1 MGSPLVI
8 VESPAKARTIARY
21 LGDDYQV
28 ESSIGHIRDLPR
40 NAADV
45 PKEYKGE
52 KWARLGVDTDNHF
65 KPLYIVSPDK
75 KDHVRHLKALLK
87 DADELYLATD
97 EDREGEAIAWHLLEV
112 LNPKVPVKRMVFH
125 EITRS
130 AIDEAVRNTRAIDQE
145 LVDAAEARRVLDRLF
160 GYTLSPVLWRKV
172 NRGLSA
178 GRVQSPAIR
187 LVVER
192 EQERMDYVVA
202 DYWDLAAVT
211 ATAPSFKAVLS
222 TLNGMRVASGR
233 DFDSKGVAKDGVSV
247 ITKDRADELTA
258 ALTGSDLNVRSID
271 EKPYRKSP
279 KAPFITSSLQQEA
292 GNKLRLSAGEVMRIA
307 QGLYESGFITYMRTD
322 NVGLSDEATAAIRAE
337 ITSTYGKQF
346 VPDEPRTYKSKVKNA
361 QEAHEAIRPTLP
373 LRSPETLRGELNA
386 TEMNVYRLIWQR
398 TLGSQMGDAQGTTLM
413 LRLSAHARTTEPA
426 DCEFSASGT
435 TITFAGYRAVY
446 EELDEDKSDDDAEA
460 ILPALKVGDKVSVAE
475 LTAVG
480 HSTTPPARYTEP
492 TLVKKLEE
500 LGIGRPST
508 YANILKVIVDRGYV
522 WKKGQALVP
531 SWTAFAV
538 VRLLTQHFASIVDDK
553 FTAIVEEEL
562 DEIARGER
570 DRGKWLREFYFGNG
584 KELPGIF
591 PVTEAAKDSIDARE
605 INGFIVGRHPDTGEM
620 IEVRPGK
627 YGPYVRSGERT
638 AGVPEDLTPED
649 LTVTK
654 AVELLNAPSNDEP
667 IGMLDNLPVY
677 VKSGRYGP
685 YIQLGDRSD
694 DKDAPLPKTASLFP
708 EMKPAEVTMEV
719 ATKLLSL
726 PRVIG
731 ADPSDGVEITA
742 QSGRYGPYITKAK
755 DSRTLASHDE
765 IFTITIEQALALLAE
780 PRKFGRRGPAKP
792 PLREFGNDPISAR
805 PVVAKDGKF
814 GTYITDGE
822 TNASLT
828 RGDRLEHMSPERAFE
843 LLAAR
848 RANPPQPK
856 TKAKPRA
863 KAKPA
868 APKDDDTTSDDVKG
882 TRKTTTSKKKPA
894 AKKPKKKE

>member
-1 MGSPLVI
+1 MSRPLVI
-8 VESPAKARTIARY
+8 VESPAKAKTIGKL
-21 LGDDYQV
+21 LGKDFDV
-28 ESSIGHIRDLPR
+28 HASVGHIADLPKSGLQV
-40 NAADV
+40 DV
-45 PKEYKGE
+45 ENDFRPNYEVTERGTKVIRE
-52 KWARLGVDTDNHF
+52 
-65 KPLYIVSPDK
+65 
-75 KDHVRHLKALLK
+75 LKAALK
-87 DADELYLATD
+87 NATELYLATD
-97 EDREGEAIAWHLLEV
+97 EDREGEAISHHLVEYLK
-112 LNPKVPVKRMVFH
+112 PKVPVKRMVFH

-160 GYTLSPVLWRKV
+160 GYTLSPILWRKV

-211 ATAPSFKAVLS
+211 ATAPSFKAILS

-322 NVGLSDEATAAIRAE
+322 NVGLSDEAMAAIRAE

-413 LRLSAHARTTEPA
+413 LRLSAQAPTTEPA

-570 DRGKWLREFYFGNG
+570 DRGTWLREFYFGNG

-667 IGMLDNLPVY
+667 IGMLNDLPVY

-742 QSGRYGPYITKAK
+742 QSGRYGPYITKVK
-755 DSRTLASHDE
+755 DSRTLASHEE
-765 IFTITIEQALALLAE
+765 IFTITIDQALALLAE

-856 TKAKPRA
+856 TRAKAKPRA
-863 KAKPA
+863 KAKTA
-868 APKDDDTTSDDVKG
+868 ATNDADTASDDAKE
-882 TRKTTTSKKKPA
+882 TPKTTTPKKKPA
-894 AKKPKKKE
+894 VKKPKKKD

>member
-1 MGSPLVI
+1 MSRPLVI
-8 VESPAKARTIARY
+8 VESPAKAKTIAKL
-21 LGDDYQV
+21 LGDEYV
-28 ESSIGHIRDLPR
+28 VLASVGHIADLPKSGLQV
-40 NAADV
+40 DV
-45 PKEYKGE
+45 E
-52 KWARLGVDTDNHF
+52 KDFAPNYELTERGTKVL
-65 KPLYIVSPDK
+65 
-75 KDHVRHLKALLK
+75 RELKAALK
-87 DADELYLATD
+87 GATELYLATD
-97 EDREGEAIAWHLLEV
+97 EDREGEAISYHLVQYLK
-112 LNPKVPVKRMVFH
+112 PKVPVKRMVFH

-130 AIDEAVRNTRAIDQE
+130 AIDEAVRNTRDIDQQ

-160 GYTLSPVLWRKV
+160 GYTLSPILWRKV

-192 EQERMDYVVA
+192 EQERMDFVIA

-211 ATAPSFKAVLS
+211 ATSPSFKAVLS
-222 TLNGMRVASGR
+222 ALNGMRVASGR

-247 ITKDRADELTA
+247 ISKDRADELTT
-258 ALTGSDLNVRSID
+258 ALRGSDLDVRSID

-322 NVGLSDEATAAIRAE
+322 NVGLSDDAIAAVRSE
-337 ITSTYGKQF
+337 ITTIYGAAF
-346 VPDEPRTYKSKVKNA
+346 VPAEPRTYKSKVKNA

-373 LRSPETLRGELNA
+373 LRAPDSLRSELNS
-386 TEMNVYRLIWQR
+386 TELNVYRLIWQR
-398 TLGSQMGDAQGTTLM
+398 TLGSQMGDANGTTLT
-413 LRLSAHARTTEPA
+413 LRLAAQADTTEIA

-435 TITFAGYRAVY
+435 TITFPGYRAVY

-460 ILPALKVGDKVSVAE
+460 ILPVLKVGDKVSVAE

-480 HSTTPPARYTEP
+480 HTTSPPARFTEP

-508 YANILKVIVDRGYV
+508 YASILKVIVDRGYV

-538 VRLLTQHFASIVDDK
+538 VRLLTQHFSSIIDDK
-553 FTAIVEEEL
+553 FTAVVEEKL

-570 DRGKWLREFYFGNG
+570 DRSIWLREFYFGNG
-584 KELPGIF
+584 KDLPGIF

-605 INGFIVGRHPDTGEM
+605 INAFIVGRHPVSGDM
-620 IEVRPGK
+620 IEARPGK

-638 AGVPEDLTPED
+638 ASVPEDLTPED
-649 LTVTK
+649 LTVSK
-654 AVELLNAPSNDEP
+654 AVELLDAPSNDEP
-667 IGMLDNLPVY
+667 IGQLNDVPVY

-694 DKDAPLPKTASLFP
+694 DKEAPLPKTASLFP
-708 EMKPAEVTMEV
+708 EMKPTEVTMEV

-731 ADPSDGVEITA
+731 ADPSDGIEITA
-742 QSGRYGPYITKAK
+742 QSGRYGPYITKIK

-765 IFTITIEQALALLAE
+765 IFTITVDKALVLLAE

-792 PLREFGNDPISAR
+792 PLREFGNDPNSAR

-856 TKAKPRA
+856 TRRVAKP
-863 KAKPA
+863 KVAKPKVA
-868 APKDDDTTSDDVKG
+868 
-882 TRKTTTSKKKPA
+882 KKPSA
-894 AKKPKKKE
+894 KKKPKKTD

>member
-1 MGSPLVI
+1 MSRPLVI
-8 VESPAKARTIARY
+8 VESPAKAKTIGKL
-21 LGDDYQV
+21 LGKDFDV
-28 ESSIGHIRDLPR
+28 HASVGHIADLPKSGLQV
-40 NAADV
+40 DV
-45 PKEYKGE
+45 ENDFRPNYEVTERGSKVIRE
-52 KWARLGVDTDNHF
+52 
-65 KPLYIVSPDK
+65 
-75 KDHVRHLKALLK
+75 LKAALK
-87 DADELYLATD
+87 NATELYLATD
-97 EDREGEAIAWHLLEV
+97 EDREGEAISYHLVEYLK
-112 LNPKVPVKRMVFH
+112 PKVPVKRMVFH

-247 ITKDRADELTA
+247 ITKERADELTA

-337 ITSTYGKQF
+337 ISSTYGQQF
-346 VPDEPRTYKSKVKNA
+346 VPEEPRTYKSKVKNA

-373 LRSPETLRGELNA
+373 LRSPETLRSELNA

-413 LRLSAHARTTEPA
+413 LRLSAQARTTETA

-435 TITFAGYRAVY
+435 TITFSGYRAVY

-605 INGFIVGRHPDTGEM
+605 INGFIVGRHPETGEM
-620 IEVRPGK
+620 IEARPGK
-627 YGPYVRSGERT
+627 YGPYVRCGERT

-649 LTVTK
+649 LTITK

-667 IGMLDNLPVY
+667 IGTLNDLPVY

-685 YIQLGDRSD
+685 YIQMGDRSD

-726 PRVIG
+726 PRVVG
-731 ADPSDGVEITA
+731 VDPIDGIEITA

-755 DSRTLASHDE
+755 DSRTLASHEE
-765 IFTITIEQALALLAE
+765 IFTITLEQALALLAE

-856 TKAKPRA
+856 TRTRVKSGGKS
-863 KAKPA
+863 KPA
-868 APKDDDTTSDDVKG
+868 ADISETVATDDK
-882 TRKTTTSKKKPA
+882 KKTSKATTPKKKST
-894 AKKPKKKE
+894 AKKPKKKD

>member
-1 MGSPLVI
+1 MSRPLVI
-8 VESPAKARTIARY
+8 VESPAKAKTIGKL
-21 LGDDYQV
+21 LGKDFDV
-28 ESSIGHIRDLPR
+28 HASVGHIADLPKSGLQV
-40 NAADV
+40 DV
-45 PKEYKGE
+45 ENDFRPNYEVTERGSKVIRE
-52 KWARLGVDTDNHF
+52 
-65 KPLYIVSPDK
+65 
-75 KDHVRHLKALLK
+75 LKAALK
-87 DADELYLATD
+87 NATELYLATD
-97 EDREGEAIAWHLLEV
+97 EDREGEAISYHLVEYLK
-112 LNPKVPVKRMVFH
+112 PKVPVKRMVFH

-247 ITKDRADELTA
+247 ITKERADELTA

-337 ITSTYGKQF
+337 ISSTYGQQF
-346 VPDEPRTYKSKVKNA
+346 VPEEPRTYKSKVKNA

-373 LRSPETLRGELNA
+373 LRSPETLRSELNA

-413 LRLSAHARTTEPA
+413 LRLSAQARTTETA

-435 TITFAGYRAVY
+435 TITFSGYRAVY

-605 INGFIVGRHPDTGEM
+605 INGFIVGRHPETGEM
-620 IEVRPGK
+620 IEARPGK
-627 YGPYVRSGERT
+627 YGPYVRCGERT

-649 LTVTK
+649 LTITK

-667 IGMLDNLPVY
+667 IGTLNDLPVY

-685 YIQLGDRSD
+685 YIQMGDRSD
-694 DKDAPLPKTASLFP
+694 DKAAPLPKTASLFP

-726 PRVIG
+726 PRVVG
-731 ADPSDGVEITA
+731 VDPIDGIEITA

-755 DSRTLASHDE
+755 DSRTLASHEE
-765 IFTITIEQALALLAE
+765 IFTITLEQALALLAE

-856 TKAKPRA
+856 TRTRA
-863 KAKPA
+863 KSGAKSKPA
-868 APKDDDTTSDDVKG
+868 ADISETVATDDK
-882 TRKTTTSKKKPA
+882 KKTSKATTPKKKST
-894 AKKPKKKE
+894 AKKPKKKD

>member
-1 MGSPLVI
+1 MSRPLVI
-8 VESPAKARTIARY
+8 VESPAKAKTIGKL
-21 LGDDYQV
+21 LGKDFDV
-28 ESSIGHIRDLPR
+28 HASVGHIADLPKSGLQV
-40 NAADV
+40 DV
-45 PKEYKGE
+45 ENDFRPNYEVTERGSKVIRE
-52 KWARLGVDTDNHF
+52 
-65 KPLYIVSPDK
+65 
-75 KDHVRHLKALLK
+75 LKAALK
-87 DADELYLATD
+87 NATELYLATD
-97 EDREGEAIAWHLLEV
+97 EDREGEAISYHLVEYLK
-112 LNPKVPVKRMVFH
+112 PKVPVKRMVFH

-247 ITKDRADELTA
+247 ITKERADELTA

-337 ITSTYGKQF
+337 ISSTYGQQF
-346 VPDEPRTYKSKVKNA
+346 VPEEPRTYKSKVKNA

-373 LRSPETLRGELNA
+373 LRSPETLRSELNA

-413 LRLSAHARTTEPA
+413 LRLSAQARTTETA

-435 TITFAGYRAVY
+435 TITFSGYRAVY

-605 INGFIVGRHPDTGEM
+605 INGFIVGRHPETGEM
-620 IEVRPGK
+620 IEARPGK
-627 YGPYVRSGERT
+627 YGPYVRCGERT

-649 LTVTK
+649 LTITK

-667 IGMLDNLPVY
+667 IGTLNDLPVY

-685 YIQLGDRSD
+685 YIQMGDRSD

-726 PRVIG
+726 PRVVG
-731 ADPSDGVEITA
+731 VDPIDGIEITA

-755 DSRTLASHDE
+755 DSRTLASHEE
-765 IFTITIEQALALLAE
+765 IFTITLEQALALLAE

-856 TKAKPRA
+856 TRTRA
-863 KAKPA
+863 KSGSKSKPA
-868 APKDDDTTSDDVKG
+868 ADISETVAPDDK
-882 TRKTTTSKKKPA
+882 KKTSKATTPKKKST
-894 AKKPKKKE
+894 AKKPKKKD

>member
-1 MGSPLVI
+1 MSRPLVI
-8 VESPAKARTIARY
+8 VESPAKAKTIGKL
-21 LGDDYQV
+21 LGKDFDV
-28 ESSIGHIRDLPR
+28 HASVGHIADLPKSGLQV
-40 NAADV
+40 DV
-45 PKEYKGE
+45 ENDFRPNYEVTERGSKVIRE
-52 KWARLGVDTDNHF
+52 
-65 KPLYIVSPDK
+65 
-75 KDHVRHLKALLK
+75 LKAALK
-87 DADELYLATD
+87 NATELYLATD
-97 EDREGEAIAWHLLEV
+97 EDREGEAISYHLVEYLK
-112 LNPKVPVKRMVFH
+112 PKVPVKRMVFH

-247 ITKDRADELTA
+247 ITKERADELTA

-337 ITSTYGKQF
+337 ISSTYGQQF
-346 VPDEPRTYKSKVKNA
+346 VPEEPRTYKSKVKNA

-373 LRSPETLRGELNA
+373 LRSPEALRSELNA

-413 LRLSAHARTTEPA
+413 LRLSAQARTTETA

-435 TITFAGYRAVY
+435 TITFSGYRAVY

-605 INGFIVGRHPDTGEM
+605 INGFIVGRHPETGEM
-620 IEVRPGK
+620 IEARPGK
-627 YGPYVRSGERT
+627 YGPYVRCGERT

-649 LTVTK
+649 LTITK

-667 IGMLDNLPVY
+667 IGTLNDLPVY

-685 YIQLGDRSD
+685 YIQMGDRSD

-726 PRVIG
+726 PRVVG
-731 ADPSDGVEITA
+731 VDPIDGIEITA

-755 DSRTLASHDE
+755 DSRTLASHEE
-765 IFTITIEQALALLAE
+765 IFTITLEQALALLAE

-856 TKAKPRA
+856 TRTRA
-863 KAKPA
+863 KSGAKSKPA
-868 APKDDDTTSDDVKG
+868 ADISETVATDDK
-882 TRKTTTSKKKPA
+882 KKTSKATTPKKKST
-894 AKKPKKKE
+894 AKKPKKKD

>member
-1 MGSPLVI
+1 MSRPLVI
-8 VESPAKARTIARY
+8 VESPAKAKTIAKL
-21 LGDDYQV
+21 LGKDYVV
-28 ESSIGHIRDLPR
+28 EASVGHVADLPKSGLQV
-40 NAADV
+40 DV
-45 PKEYKGE
+45 TK
-52 KWARLGVDTDNHF
+52 DF
-65 KPLYIVSPDK
+65 KPNYEVTERGSKVI
-75 KDHVRHLKALLK
+75 RELKAKMK
-87 DADELYLATD
+87 DASELYLATD
-97 EDREGEAIAWHLLEV
+97 EDREGEAISYHLVEYLK
-112 LNPKVPVKRMVFH
+112 PKIPVKRMVFH
-125 EITRS
+125 EITRK
-130 AIDEAVRNTRAIDQE
+130 AIDEAVRNTRDIDQE

-160 GYTLSPVLWRKV
+160 GYTLSPVLWRKI

-192 EQERMDYVVA
+192 EQERMNFVVA

-211 ATAPSFKAVLS
+211 ATNPSFKAVLS
-222 TLNGMRVASGR
+222 TLNGMRVATGR
-233 DFDSKGVAKDGVSV
+233 DFDNKGIAKDGVAV
-247 ITKDRADELTA
+247 VTKERAEELTA
-258 ALTGSDLNVRSID
+258 ALTGDDLEVRSID

-307 QGLYESGFITYMRTD
+307 QGLYESGYISYMRTD
-322 NVGLSDEATAAIRAE
+322 NVGLSDEAVAAVRAE
-337 ITSTYGKQF
+337 ITGTYGEKF
-346 VPDEPRTYKSKVKNA
+346 VPSEARTYKSKVKNA

-373 LRSPETLRGELNA
+373 LRSPDSLRSELNP
-386 TEMNVYRLIWQR
+386 TELNVYRLIWQR
-398 TLGSQMGDAQGTTLM
+398 TLASQMGDAVGTTLIV
-413 LRLSAHARTTEPA
+413 RLGARANTSEGA

-435 TITFAGYRAVY
+435 TITFPGYRAAY
-446 EELDEDKSDDDAEA
+446 EELDEDRGDDDTEA
-460 ILPALKVGDKVSVAE
+460 ILPALAVGNKVSVAE

-480 HSTTPPARYTEP
+480 HATTPPARYTEP

-508 YANILKVIVDRGYV
+508 YASILKVIVDRGYV

-538 VRLLTQHFASIVDDK
+538 VRLLTQHFSSIIDDK
-553 FTAIVEEEL
+553 FTALVEEDL

-570 DRGKWLREFYFGNG
+570 DRATWLRDFYFGNG

-605 INGFIVGRHPDTGEM
+605 INGFIVGRHPETGEM

-627 YGPYVRSGERT
+627 FGPYVRCGERT

-649 LTVTK
+649 LTMPK
-654 AVELLNAPSNDEP
+654 ALELLDAPSNDEP
-667 IGMLDNLPVY
+667 IGTFNDLPVY

-685 YIQLGDRSD
+685 YLQLGDRSD
-694 DKDAPLPKTASLFP
+694 DESAPAPKTASLFP
-708 EMKPAEVTMEV
+708 DMKPADVTLEV
-719 ATKLLSL
+719 AERLLSL

-742 QSGRYGPYITKAK
+742 QSGRYGPYITKGK
-755 DSRTLASHDE
+755 DSRSLATHDE
-765 IFTITIEQALALLAE
+765 IFTISLDQALALLAE
-780 PRKFGRRGPAKP
+780 PRKFGRRGAPKP
-792 PLREFGNDPISAR
+792 PLREFGSDPISGR

-814 GTYITDGE
+814 GTYVTDGE

-856 TKAKPRA
+856 TKTKT
-863 KAKPA
+863 KAKKP
-868 APKDDDTTSDDVKG
+868 S
-882 TRKTTTSKKKPA
+882 TSKKKPE
-894 AKKPKKKE
+894 KTD

>member
-1 MGSPLVI
+1 MSRPLVI
-8 VESPAKARTIARY
+8 VESPAKAKTIGKL
-21 LGDDYQV
+21 LGKDFDV
-28 ESSIGHIRDLPR
+28 HASVGHIADLPKSGLQV
-40 NAADV
+40 DV
-45 PKEYKGE
+45 ENDFRPNYEVTERGSKVIRE
-52 KWARLGVDTDNHF
+52 
-65 KPLYIVSPDK
+65 
-75 KDHVRHLKALLK
+75 LKAALK
-87 DADELYLATD
+87 NATELYLATD
-97 EDREGEAIAWHLLEV
+97 EDREGEAISYHLVEYLK
-112 LNPKVPVKRMVFH
+112 PKVPVKRMVFH

-247 ITKDRADELTA
+247 ITKERADELTA

-337 ITSTYGKQF
+337 ISSTYGQQF
-346 VPDEPRTYKSKVKNA
+346 VPEEPRTYKSKVKNA

-373 LRSPETLRGELNA
+373 LRSPETLRSELNA

-413 LRLSAHARTTEPA
+413 LRLSAQARTTETA

-435 TITFAGYRAVY
+435 TITFSGYRAVY

-605 INGFIVGRHPDTGEM
+605 INGFIVGRHPETGEM
-620 IEVRPGK
+620 IEARPGK
-627 YGPYVRSGERT
+627 YGPYVRCGERT

-649 LTVTK
+649 LTITK

-667 IGMLDNLPVY
+667 IGTLNDLPVY

-685 YIQLGDRSD
+685 YIQMGDRSD

-726 PRVIG
+726 PRVVG
-731 ADPSDGVEITA
+731 VDPIDGIEITA

-755 DSRTLASHDE
+755 DSRTLASHEE
-765 IFTITIEQALALLAE
+765 IFTITLEQALALLAE

-856 TKAKPRA
+856 TRTRA
-863 KAKPA
+863 KSGAKSKPA
-868 APKDDDTTSDDVKG
+868 ADISETAATDDK
-882 TRKTTTSKKKPA
+882 KKTSKATTPKKKST
-894 AKKPKKKE
+894 AKKPKKKD

>member
-1 MGSPLVI
+1 MSRPLVI
-8 VESPAKARTIARY
+8 VESPAKAKTIGKL
-21 LGDDYQV
+21 LGKDFDV
-28 ESSIGHIRDLPR
+28 HASVGHIADLPKSGLQV
-40 NAADV
+40 DV
-45 PKEYKGE
+45 ENDFRPNYEVTERGAKVIRE
-52 KWARLGVDTDNHF
+52 
-65 KPLYIVSPDK
+65 
-75 KDHVRHLKALLK
+75 LKAALK
-87 DADELYLATD
+87 NATELYLATD
-97 EDREGEAIAWHLLEV
+97 EDREGEAISHHLVEYLK
-112 LNPKVPVKRMVFH
+112 PKVPVKRMVFH

-160 GYTLSPVLWRKV
+160 GYTLSPILWRKV

-211 ATAPSFKAVLS
+211 ATAPSFKAILS

-413 LRLSAHARTTEPA
+413 LRLSAQAPTTEPA

-570 DRGKWLREFYFGNG
+570 DRGTWLREFYFGNG

-649 LTVTK
+649 FTVTK

-667 IGMLDNLPVY
+667 IGMLNDLPVY

-742 QSGRYGPYITKAK
+742 QSGRYGPYITKVK
-755 DSRTLASHDE
+755 DSRTLASHEE
-765 IFTITIEQALALLAE
+765 IFTITIDQALALLAE

-856 TKAKPRA
+856 TRAKAKPRA
-863 KAKPA
+863 KAKTA
-868 APKDDDTTSDDVKG
+868 ATNDADTASDDAKE
-882 TRKTTTSKKKPA
+882 TPKTTTPKKKPA
-894 AKKPKKKE
+894 VKKPKKKD

>member
-1 MGSPLVI
+1 MSRPLVI
-8 VESPAKARTIARY
+8 VESPAKAKTIGKL
-21 LGDDYQV
+21 LGKDFDV
-28 ESSIGHIRDLPR
+28 HASVGHIADLPKSGLQV
-40 NAADV
+40 DV
-45 PKEYKGE
+45 ENDFRPNYEVTERGSKVIRE
-52 KWARLGVDTDNHF
+52 
-65 KPLYIVSPDK
+65 
-75 KDHVRHLKALLK
+75 LKAALK
-87 DADELYLATD
+87 NATELYLATD
-97 EDREGEAIAWHLLEV
+97 EDREGEAISYHLVEYLK
-112 LNPKVPVKRMVFH
+112 PKVPVKRMVFH

-247 ITKDRADELTA
+247 ITKERADELTA

-337 ITSTYGKQF
+337 ISSTYGQQF
-346 VPDEPRTYKSKVKNA
+346 VPEEPRTYKSKVKNA

-373 LRSPETLRGELNA
+373 LRSPETLRSELNA

-413 LRLSAHARTTEPA
+413 LRLSAQARTTETA

-435 TITFAGYRAVY
+435 TITFSGYRAVY

-605 INGFIVGRHPDTGEM
+605 INGFIVGRHPETGEM
-620 IEVRPGK
+620 IEARPGK
-627 YGPYVRSGERT
+627 YGPYVRCGERT

-649 LTVTK
+649 LTITK

-667 IGMLDNLPVY
+667 IGTLNDLPVY

-685 YIQLGDRSD
+685 YIQMGDRND

-726 PRVIG
+726 PRVVG
-731 ADPSDGVEITA
+731 VDPIDGIEITA

-755 DSRTLASHDE
+755 DSRTLASHEE
-765 IFTITIEQALALLAE
+765 IFTITLEQALALLAE

-856 TKAKPRA
+856 TRTRA
-863 KAKPA
+863 KSGSKSKPA
-868 APKDDDTTSDDVKG
+868 ADISETVAPDDK
-882 TRKTTTSKKKPA
+882 KKTSKATTPKKKST
-894 AKKPKKKE
+894 AKKPKKKD

>member
-1 MGSPLVI
+1 MSRPLVI
-8 VESPAKARTIARY
+8 VESPAKAKTIAKL
-21 LGDDYQV
+21 LGKDYVV
-28 ESSIGHIRDLPR
+28 EASVGHVADLPKSGLQV
-40 NAADV
+40 DV
-45 PKEYKGE
+45 TK
-52 KWARLGVDTDNHF
+52 DF
-65 KPLYIVSPDK
+65 KPNYEVTERGSKVI
-75 KDHVRHLKALLK
+75 RELKAKMK
-87 DADELYLATD
+87 DASELYLATD
-97 EDREGEAIAWHLLEV
+97 EDREGEAISYHLVEYLK
-112 LNPKVPVKRMVFH
+112 PKIPVKRMVFH
-125 EITRS
+125 EITRK
-130 AIDEAVRNTRAIDQE
+130 AIDEAVRNTRDIDQE

-160 GYTLSPVLWRKV
+160 GYTLSPVLWRKI

-192 EQERMDYVVA
+192 EQERMNFVVA

-211 ATAPSFKAVLS
+211 ATNPSFKAVLS
-222 TLNGMRVASGR
+222 TLNGMRVATGR
-233 DFDSKGVAKDGVSV
+233 DFDNKGIAKDGVAV
-247 ITKDRADELTA
+247 VTKERAEELTA
-258 ALTGSDLNVRSID
+258 ALTGDDLEVRSID

-307 QGLYESGFITYMRTD
+307 QGLYESGYISYMRTD
-322 NVGLSDEATAAIRAE
+322 NVGLSDEAVAAVRAE
-337 ITSTYGKQF
+337 ITGTYGEKF
-346 VPDEPRTYKSKVKNA
+346 VPSEARTYKSKVKNA

-373 LRSPETLRGELNA
+373 LRSPDSLRSELNP
-386 TEMNVYRLIWQR
+386 TELNVYRLIWQR
-398 TLGSQMGDAQGTTLM
+398 TLASQMGDAVGTTLIV
-413 LRLSAHARTTEPA
+413 RLGARANTSEGA

-435 TITFAGYRAVY
+435 TITFPGYRAAY
-446 EELDEDKSDDDAEA
+446 EELDEDRGDDDTEA
-460 ILPALKVGDKVSVAE
+460 ILPALAVGNKVSVAE

-480 HSTTPPARYTEP
+480 HATTPPARYTEP

-508 YANILKVIVDRGYV
+508 YASILKVIVDRGYV

-538 VRLLTQHFASIVDDK
+538 VRLLTQHFSSIIDDK
-553 FTAIVEEEL
+553 FTALVEEDL

-570 DRGKWLREFYFGNG
+570 DRATWLRDFYFGNG

-605 INGFIVGRHPDTGEM
+605 INGFIVGRHPETGEM

-627 YGPYVRSGERT
+627 FGPYVRCGERT

-649 LTVTK
+649 LTMPK
-654 AVELLNAPSNDEP
+654 ALELLDAPSNDEP
-667 IGMLDNLPVY
+667 IGTFNDLPVY

-685 YIQLGDRSD
+685 YLQLGDRSD
-694 DKDAPLPKTASLFP
+694 DESAPAPKTASLFP
-708 EMKPAEVTMEV
+708 DMKPADVTLEV
-719 ATKLLSL
+719 AERLLSL

-742 QSGRYGPYITKAK
+742 QSGRYGPYITKGK
-755 DSRTLASHDE
+755 DSRSLATHDE
-765 IFTITIEQALALLAE
+765 IFTISLDQALALLAE
-780 PRKFGRRGPAKP
+780 PRKFGRRGAPKP
-792 PLREFGNDPISAR
+792 PLREFGSDPISGR

-814 GTYITDGE
+814 GTYVTDGE

-856 TKAKPRA
+856 TKT
-863 KAKPA
+863 KAKKP
-868 APKDDDTTSDDVKG
+868 S
-882 TRKTTTSKKKPA
+882 TSKKKP
-894 AKKPKKKE
+894 KKTD

>member
-1 MGSPLVI
+1 MSRPLVI
-8 VESPAKARTIARY
+8 VESPAKAKTIGKL
-21 LGDDYQV
+21 LGKDFDV
-28 ESSIGHIRDLPR
+28 HASVGHIADLPKSGLQV
-40 NAADV
+40 DV
-45 PKEYKGE
+45 ENDFRPNYEVTERGSKVIRE
-52 KWARLGVDTDNHF
+52 
-65 KPLYIVSPDK
+65 
-75 KDHVRHLKALLK
+75 LKAALK
-87 DADELYLATD
+87 NATELYLATD
-97 EDREGEAIAWHLLEV
+97 EDREGEAISYHLVEYLK
-112 LNPKVPVKRMVFH
+112 PKVPVKRMVFH

-247 ITKDRADELTA
+247 ITKERADELTA

-337 ITSTYGKQF
+337 ISSTYGQQF
-346 VPDEPRTYKSKVKNA
+346 VPEEPRTYKSKVKNA

-373 LRSPETLRGELNA
+373 LRSPEALRSELNA

-413 LRLSAHARTTEPA
+413 LRLSAQARTTETA

-435 TITFAGYRAVY
+435 TITFSGYRAVY

-605 INGFIVGRHPDTGEM
+605 INGFIVGRPPETGEM
-620 IEVRPGK
+620 IEARPGK
-627 YGPYVRSGERT
+627 YGPYVRCGERT

-649 LTVTK
+649 LTITK

-667 IGMLDNLPVY
+667 IGTLNDLPVY

-685 YIQLGDRSD
+685 YIQMGDRSD

-726 PRVIG
+726 PRVVG
-731 ADPSDGVEITA
+731 VDPIDGIEITA

-755 DSRTLASHDE
+755 DSRTLASHEE
-765 IFTITIEQALALLAE
+765 IFTITLEQALALLAE

-848 RANPPQPK
+848 RANPPQSK
-856 TKAKPRA
+856 TRTRA
-863 KAKPA
+863 KSGGKSKPA
-868 APKDDDTTSDDVKG
+868 ADISETVAPDDK
-882 TRKTTTSKKKPA
+882 KKTSKATTPKKKST
-894 AKKPKKKE
+894 AKKPKKKD

>member
-1 MGSPLVI
+1 MSRPLVI
-8 VESPAKARTIARY
+8 VESPAKAKTIGKL
-21 LGDDYQV
+21 LGKDFDV
-28 ESSIGHIRDLPR
+28 HASVGHIADLPKSGLQV
-40 NAADV
+40 DV
-45 PKEYKGE
+45 ENDFRPNYEVTERGSKVIRE
-52 KWARLGVDTDNHF
+52 
-65 KPLYIVSPDK
+65 
-75 KDHVRHLKALLK
+75 LKAALK
-87 DADELYLATD
+87 NATELYLATD
-97 EDREGEAIAWHLLEV
+97 EDREGEAISYHLVEYLK
-112 LNPKVPVKRMVFH
+112 PKVPVKRMVFH

-247 ITKDRADELTA
+247 ITKERADELTA

-337 ITSTYGKQF
+337 ISSTYGQQF
-346 VPDEPRTYKSKVKNA
+346 VPEEPRTYKSKVKNA

-373 LRSPETLRGELNA
+373 LRSPEALRSELNA

-413 LRLSAHARTTEPA
+413 LRLSAQARTTETA

-435 TITFAGYRAVY
+435 TITFSGYRAVY

-605 INGFIVGRHPDTGEM
+605 INGFIVGRHPETGEM
-620 IEVRPGK
+620 IEARPGK
-627 YGPYVRSGERT
+627 YGPYVRCGERT

-649 LTVTK
+649 LTITK

-667 IGMLDNLPVY
+667 IGTLNDLPVY

-685 YIQLGDRSD
+685 YIQMGDRSD

-726 PRVIG
+726 PRVVG
-731 ADPSDGVEITA
+731 VDPIDGIEITA

-755 DSRTLASHDE
+755 DSRTLASHEE
-765 IFTITIEQALALLAE
+765 IFTITLEQALALLAE

-856 TKAKPRA
+856 TRTRA
-863 KAKPA
+863 KSGGKSKPA
-868 APKDDDTTSDDVKG
+868 ADVSETVAPDGK
-882 TRKTTTSKKKPA
+882 KKTSKATTPKKKST
-894 AKKPKKKE
+894 AKKPKKKD

>member
-1 MGSPLVI
+1 MSRPLVI
-8 VESPAKARTIARY
+8 VESPAKAKTIAKL
-21 LGDDYQV
+21 LGDKYV
-28 ESSIGHIRDLPR
+28 VLASVGHIADLPKSGLQV
-40 NAADV
+40 DV
-45 PKEYKGE
+45 ENDFAPTYELTERGTKVLRE
-52 KWARLGVDTDNHF
+52 
-65 KPLYIVSPDK
+65 
-75 KDHVRHLKALLK
+75 LKAALK
-87 DADELYLATD
+87 TATELYLATD
-97 EDREGEAIAWHLLEV
+97 EDREGEAISYHLVRYLK
-112 LNPKVPVKRMVFH
+112 PKVPVKRMVFH

-130 AIDEAVRNTRAIDQE
+130 AIDEAVRNTRDIDQQ

-160 GYTLSPVLWRKV
+160 GYTLSPILWRKV

-192 EQERMDYVVA
+192 EQERMDFVLA
-202 DYWDLAAVT
+202 DYWDLAAIT
-211 ATAPSFKAVLS
+211 ATTPSFKAVLS
-222 TLNGMRVASGR
+222 ALNGMRVASGR
-233 DFDSKGVAKDGVSV
+233 DFDSKGVAKDGVAV
-247 ITKDRADELTA
+247 ISKDRADELTT
-258 ALTGSDLNVRSID
+258 ALRGSDLDVRSID

-322 NVGLSDEATAAIRAE
+322 NVGLSEDAVAAVRSE
-337 ITSTYGKQF
+337 ITTIYGAAF
-346 VPDEPRTYKSKVKNA
+346 VPAEPRTYKSKVKNA

-373 LRSPETLRGELNA
+373 LRSPDSLRSELNS
-386 TEMNVYRLIWQR
+386 TELNVYRLIWQR
-398 TLGSQMGDAQGTTLM
+398 TLGSQMGDANGTTLI
-413 LRLSAHARTTEPA
+413 LRLAAQADTTDIA

-435 TITFAGYRAVY
+435 TITFPGYRAVY
-446 EELDEDKSDDDAEA
+446 EELDEDKSEDDAEA
-460 ILPALKVGDKVSVAE
+460 ILPVLKVGDKVSVAE

-480 HSTTPPARYTEP
+480 HTTTPPARFTEP

-508 YANILKVIVDRGYV
+508 YASILKVIVDRGYV

-538 VRLLTQHFASIVDDK
+538 VRLLTQHFSSIIDDK
-553 FTAIVEEEL
+553 FTAIVEEKL

-570 DRGKWLREFYFGNG
+570 GRALWLREFYFGNG
-584 KELPGIF
+584 KDLPGIF

-605 INGFIVGRHPDTGEM
+605 INAFIVGRHPVTGDM
-620 IEVRPGK
+620 IEARPGK

-638 AGVPEDLTPED
+638 ASVPEDLTPED
-649 LTVTK
+649 LTVSK
-654 AVELLNAPSNDEP
+654 AVELLDAPSNDEP
-667 IGMLDNLPVY
+667 IGQLNDVPVY

-694 DKDAPLPKTASLFP
+694 DKEAPLPKTASLFP

-726 PRVIG
+726 PRIIG
-731 ADPSDGVEITA
+731 ADPSDGIEITA
-742 QSGRYGPYITKAK
+742 QSGRYGPYITKIK
-755 DSRTLASHDE
+755 DSRTLTSHDE
-765 IFTITIEQALALLAE
+765 IFTITVDKALMLLAE

-792 PLREFGNDPISAR
+792 PLREFGNDPNSTR

-856 TKAKPRA
+856 TKRVAKPKVA
-863 KAKPA
+863 
-868 APKDDDTTSDDVKG
+868 
-882 TRKTTTSKKKPA
+882 KKPPA
-894 AKKPKKKE
+894 KKKPKKTD

>member
-1 MGSPLVI
+1 MSRPLVI
-8 VESPAKARTIARY
+8 VESPAKAKTIAKL
-21 LGDDYQV
+21 LGKDYVV
-28 ESSIGHIRDLPR
+28 EASVGHVADLPKSGLQV
-40 NAADV
+40 DV
-45 PKEYKGE
+45 TK
-52 KWARLGVDTDNHF
+52 DF
-65 KPLYIVSPDK
+65 KPNYEVTERGSKVI
-75 KDHVRHLKALLK
+75 RELKAKMK
-87 DADELYLATD
+87 DASELYLATD
-97 EDREGEAIAWHLLEV
+97 EDREGEAISYHLVEYLK
-112 LNPKVPVKRMVFH
+112 PKIPVKRMVFH
-125 EITRS
+125 EITRK
-130 AIDEAVRNTRAIDQE
+130 AIDEAVRNTRDIDQE

-160 GYTLSPVLWRKV
+160 GYTLSPVLWRKI

-192 EQERMDYVVA
+192 EQERMNFVVA

-211 ATAPSFKAVLS
+211 ATNPSFKAVLS
-222 TLNGMRVASGR
+222 TLNGMRVATGR
-233 DFDSKGVAKDGVSV
+233 DFDNKGIAKDGVAV
-247 ITKDRADELTA
+247 VTKERAEELTA
-258 ALTGSDLNVRSID
+258 ALTGDDLEVRSID

-307 QGLYESGFITYMRTD
+307 QGLYESGYISYMRTD
-322 NVGLSDEATAAIRAE
+322 NVGLSDEAVAAVRAE
-337 ITSTYGKQF
+337 ITGTYGEKF
-346 VPDEPRTYKSKVKNA
+346 VPSEARTYKSKVKNA

-373 LRSPETLRGELNA
+373 LRSPDSLRSELNP
-386 TEMNVYRLIWQR
+386 TELNVYRLIWQR
-398 TLGSQMGDAQGTTLM
+398 TLASQMGDAVGTTLIV
-413 LRLSAHARTTEPA
+413 RLGARANTSEGA

-435 TITFAGYRAVY
+435 TITFPGYRAAY
-446 EELDEDKSDDDAEA
+446 EELDEDRGDDDTEA
-460 ILPALKVGDKVSVAE
+460 ILPALAVGNKVSVAE

-480 HSTTPPARYTEP
+480 HATTPPARYTEP

-508 YANILKVIVDRGYV
+508 YASILKVIVDRGYV

-538 VRLLTQHFASIVDDK
+538 VRLLTQHFSSIIDDK
-553 FTAIVEEEL
+553 FTALVEEDL

-570 DRGKWLREFYFGNG
+570 DRATWLRDFYFGNG

-605 INGFIVGRHPDTGEM
+605 INGFIVGRHPETGEM

-627 YGPYVRSGERT
+627 FGPYVRCGERT

-649 LTVTK
+649 LTMPK
-654 AVELLNAPSNDEP
+654 ALELLDAPSNDEP
-667 IGMLDNLPVY
+667 IGTFNDLPVY

-685 YIQLGDRSD
+685 YLQLGDRSD
-694 DKDAPLPKTASLFP
+694 DESAPAPKTASLFP
-708 EMKPAEVTMEV
+708 DMKPADVTLEV
-719 ATKLLSL
+719 AERLLSL

-731 ADPSDGVEITA
+731 ADPSDGIEITA
-742 QSGRYGPYITKAK
+742 QSGRYGPYITKGK
-755 DSRTLASHDE
+755 DSRSLASHDE
-765 IFTITIEQALALLAE
+765 IFTISLDQALALLAE
-780 PRKFGRRGPAKP
+780 PRKFGRRGAPKP
-792 PLREFGNDPISAR
+792 PLREFGSDPISGR

-814 GTYITDGE
+814 GTYVTDGE

-856 TKAKPRA
+856 TKTK
-863 KAKPA
+863 
-868 APKDDDTTSDDVKG
+868 
-882 TRKTTTSKKKPA
+882 
-894 AKKPKKKE
+894 AKKPSTSKRKPKKTD

>member
-1 MGSPLVI
+1 
-8 VESPAKARTIARY
+8 
-21 LGDDYQV
+21 
-28 ESSIGHIRDLPR
+28 
-40 NAADV
+40 
-45 PKEYKGE
+45 
-52 KWARLGVDTDNHF
+52 
-65 KPLYIVSPDK
+65 
-75 KDHVRHLKALLK
+75 
-87 DADELYLATD
+87 
-97 EDREGEAIAWHLLEV
+97 
-112 LNPKVPVKRMVFH
+112 
-125 EITRS
+125 
-130 AIDEAVRNTRAIDQE
+130 
-145 LVDAAEARRVLDRLF
+145 
-160 GYTLSPVLWRKV
+160 
-172 NRGLSA
+172 
-178 GRVQSPAIR
+178 
-187 LVVER
+187 
-192 EQERMDYVVA
+192 
-202 DYWDLAAVT
+202 
-211 ATAPSFKAVLS
+211 
-222 TLNGMRVASGR
+222 
-233 DFDSKGVAKDGVSV
+233 
-247 ITKDRADELTA
+247 
-258 ALTGSDLNVRSID
+258 
-271 EKPYRKSP
+271 
-279 KAPFITSSLQQEA
+279 
-292 GNKLRLSAGEVMRIA
+292 
-307 QGLYESGFITYMRTD
+307 
-322 NVGLSDEATAAIRAE
+322 
-337 ITSTYGKQF
+337 
-346 VPDEPRTYKSKVKNA
+346 
-361 QEAHEAIRPTLP
+361 
-373 LRSPETLRGELNA
+373 
-386 TEMNVYRLIWQR
+386 
-398 TLGSQMGDAQGTTLM
+398 
-413 LRLSAHARTTEPA
+413 
-426 DCEFSASGT
+426 
-435 TITFAGYRAVY
+435 
-446 EELDEDKSDDDAEA
+446 
-460 ILPALKVGDKVSVAE
+460 
-475 LTAVG
+475 
-480 HSTTPPARYTEP
+480 
-492 TLVKKLEE
+492 
-500 LGIGRPST
+500 
-508 YANILKVIVDRGYV
+508 
-522 WKKGQALVP
+522 VP

-570 DRGKWLREFYFGNG
+570 DRGTWLREFYFGNG

-667 IGMLDNLPVY
+667 IGMLNDLPVY

-742 QSGRYGPYITKAK
+742 QSGRYGPYITKVK
-755 DSRTLASHDE
+755 DSRTLASHEE
-765 IFTITIEQALALLAE
+765 IFTITIDQALALLAE

-856 TKAKPRA
+856 TRAKAKPRA
-863 KAKPA
+863 KAKTA
-868 APKDDDTTSDDVKG
+868 ATNDADTASDDAKE
-882 TRKTTTSKKKPA
+882 TPKTTTPKKKPA
-894 AKKPKKKE
+894 VKKPKKKD

>member
-1 MGSPLVI
+1 
-8 VESPAKARTIARY
+8 
-21 LGDDYQV
+21 
-28 ESSIGHIRDLPR
+28 
-40 NAADV
+40 
-45 PKEYKGE
+45 
-52 KWARLGVDTDNHF
+52 
-65 KPLYIVSPDK
+65 
-75 KDHVRHLKALLK
+75 
-87 DADELYLATD
+87 
-97 EDREGEAIAWHLLEV
+97 
-112 LNPKVPVKRMVFH
+112 MVFH

-130 AIDEAVRNTRAIDQE
+130 AIDEAVHNTRAIDTE

-160 GYTLSPVLWRKV
+160 GYTLSPILWRKI

-192 EQERMDYVVA
+192 EQERMNFVVA

-211 ATAPSFKAVLS
+211 ATTPSFKAVLS
-222 TLNGMRVASGR
+222 MLNGMRVASGR
-233 DFDSKGVAKDGVSV
+233 DFDNKGVAKDGVAV
-247 ITKDRADELTA
+247 VTKERADELTA
-258 ALTGSDLNVRSID
+258 ALTGSDLTVRSLD

-322 NVGLSDEATAAIRAE
+322 NVGLSDDAIAAVRGEIAATFGAN
-337 ITSTYGKQF
+337 F
-346 VPDEPRTYKSKVKNA
+346 VPSEPRTYKSKVKNA

-373 LRSPETLRGELNA
+373 LRSPESLRGELNA
-386 TEMNVYRLIWQR
+386 VELNVYRLIWQR
-398 TLGSQMGDAQGTTLM
+398 TIASQMNDANGTTLIV
-413 LRLSAHARTTEPA
+413 RLGAQAATTDTA

-446 EELDEDKSDDDAEA
+446 EETEDDRNDDDAEA
-460 ILPALKVGDKVSVAE
+460 ILPALKVGDAVSVSE

-480 HSTTPPARYTEP
+480 HATTPPARYTEP

-538 VRLLTQHFASIVDDK
+538 VRLLTQHFSSIVDDR

-570 DRGKWLREFYFGNG
+570 NRAKWLREFYFGNG

-605 INGFIVGRHPDTGEM
+605 INGFIVGRHPDSGDT

-627 YGPYVRSGERT
+627 YGPYVRCGERT

-654 AVELLNAPSNDEP
+654 AIELLDAPSNDEP
-667 IGMLDNLPVY
+667 IGKIDDLPVY

-685 YIQLGDRSD
+685 YVQLGDRSD

-708 EMKPAEVTMEV
+708 EMKPVDVTIEV

-726 PRVIG
+726 PRLVG
-731 ADPSDGVEITA
+731 VDPADGVSIPA
-742 QSGRYGPYITKAK
+742 QNGRYGPYITKDK
-755 DSRTLASHDE
+755 DSRTLTTHDE
-765 IFTITIEQALALLAE
+765 IFTITLDQALALLAQ
-780 PRKFGRRGPAKP
+780 PRKFGRRGAPKP
-792 PLREFGNDPISAR
+792 PLRDFGTDPISGR
-805 PVVAKDGKF
+805 SVVAKDGKF
-814 GTYITDGE
+814 GTYVTDGE

-856 TKAKPRA
+856 TTAKPKQPA
-863 KAKPA
+863 KAK
-868 APKDDDTTSDDVKG
+868 T
-882 TRKTTTSKKKPA
+882 KTMSKTKSRSKKKTDD
-894 AKKPKKKE
+894 

>member
-1 MGSPLVI
+1 MSRPLVI
-8 VESPAKARTIARY
+8 VESPAKAKTIAKL
-21 LGDDYQV
+21 LGDKYV
-28 ESSIGHIRDLPR
+28 VLASVGHIADLPKSGLQV
-40 NAADV
+40 DV
-45 PKEYKGE
+45 ENDFAPTYELTERGTKVLRE
-52 KWARLGVDTDNHF
+52 
-65 KPLYIVSPDK
+65 
-75 KDHVRHLKALLK
+75 LKAALK
-87 DADELYLATD
+87 TATELYLATD
-97 EDREGEAIAWHLLEV
+97 EDREGEAISYHLVRYLK
-112 LNPKVPVKRMVFH
+112 PKVPVKRMVFH

-130 AIDEAVRNTRAIDQE
+130 AIDEAVRNTRDIDQQ

-160 GYTLSPVLWRKV
+160 GYTLSPILWRKV

-192 EQERMDYVVA
+192 EQERMDFVLA
-202 DYWDLAAVT
+202 DYWDLAAIT
-211 ATAPSFKAVLS
+211 ATTPSFKAVLS
-222 TLNGMRVASGR
+222 ALNGMRVASGR

-247 ITKDRADELTA
+247 ISKDRADELTT
-258 ALTGSDLNVRSID
+258 ALRGSDLDVRSID

-322 NVGLSDEATAAIRAE
+322 NVGLSDDAIAAVRSE
-337 ITSTYGKQF
+337 ITTIYGAAF
-346 VPDEPRTYKSKVKNA
+346 VPAEPRTYKSKVKNA

-373 LRSPETLRGELNA
+373 LRAPDSLRSELNS
-386 TEMNVYRLIWQR
+386 TELNVYRLIWQR
-398 TLGSQMGDAQGTTLM
+398 TLGSQMGDANGTTLT
-413 LRLSAHARTTEPA
+413 LRLAAQADTTEIA

-435 TITFAGYRAVY
+435 TITFPGYRAVY
-446 EELDEDKSDDDAEA
+446 EELDEDKSEDDAEP
-460 ILPALKVGDKVSVAE
+460 ILPVLKVGDKVSVAE

-480 HSTTPPARYTEP
+480 HTTTPPARFTEP

-508 YANILKVIVDRGYV
+508 YASILKVIVDRGYV

-538 VRLLTQHFASIVDDK
+538 VRLLTQHFSSIIDDK
-553 FTAIVEEEL
+553 FTAIVEEKL

-570 DRGKWLREFYFGNG
+570 GRALWLREFYFGNG
-584 KELPGIF
+584 KDLPGIF

-605 INGFIVGRHPDTGEM
+605 INAFIVGRHPVTGDM
-620 IEVRPGK
+620 IEARPGK

-638 AGVPEDLTPED
+638 ASVPEDLTPED
-649 LTVTK
+649 LTVSK
-654 AVELLNAPSNDEP
+654 AVELLDAPSNDEP
-667 IGMLDNLPVY
+667 IGQLNDVPVY

-694 DKDAPLPKTASLFP
+694 DKEAPLPKTASLFP

-726 PRVIG
+726 PRIIG
-731 ADPSDGVEITA
+731 ADPSDGIEITA
-742 QSGRYGPYITKAK
+742 QSGRYGPYITKIK
-755 DSRTLASHDE
+755 DSRTLTSHDE
-765 IFTITIEQALALLAE
+765 IFTITVDKALMLLAE

-792 PLREFGNDPISAR
+792 PLREFGNDPNSTR

-856 TKAKPRA
+856 TRRVAKP
-863 KAKPA
+863 KVAKPKVA
-868 APKDDDTTSDDVKG
+868 KPKVA
-882 TRKTTTSKKKPA
+882 KKPSA
-894 AKKPKKKE
+894 KKKPKKTD

>member
-1 MGSPLVI
+1 M
-8 VESPAKARTIARY
+8 
-21 LGDDYQV
+21 
-28 ESSIGHIRDLPR
+28 
-40 NAADV
+40 
-45 PKEYKGE
+45 
-52 KWARLGVDTDNHF
+52 
-65 KPLYIVSPDK
+65 
-75 KDHVRHLKALLK
+75 
-87 DADELYLATD
+87 
-97 EDREGEAIAWHLLEV
+97 
-112 LNPKVPVKRMVFH
+112 
-125 EITRS
+125 
-130 AIDEAVRNTRAIDQE
+130 
-145 LVDAAEARRVLDRLF
+145 LDRLF
-160 GYTLSPVLWRKV
+160 GYTLSPILWRKI

-192 EQERMDYVVA
+192 EQERMNFVIA

-211 ATAPSFKAVLS
+211 ATSPSFKAVLS
-222 TLNGMRVASGR
+222 MLNGMRVATGR
-233 DFDSKGVAKDGVSV
+233 DFDNKGVAKDGVAV
-247 ITKDRADELTA
+247 VTKERADELTA
-258 ALTGSDLNVRSID
+258 ALTGSDLTVRSLD

-322 NVGLSDEATAAIRAE
+322 NVGLSDDAIAAVRGEIATTFGAN
-337 ITSTYGKQF
+337 F
-346 VPDEPRTYKSKVKNA
+346 VPSEPRTYKSKVKNA

-373 LRSPETLRGELNA
+373 LRSPESLRGELNA
-386 TEMNVYRLIWQR
+386 VELNVYRLIWQR
-398 TLGSQMGDAQGTTLM
+398 TIASQMNDANGTTLIV
-413 LRLSAHARTTEPA
+413 RLGAQAATTDTA

-446 EELDEDKSDDDAEA
+446 EETEDDRNDDDAEA
-460 ILPALKVGDKVSVAE
+460 ILPALKVGDAVSVSE

-480 HSTTPPARYTEP
+480 HATTPPARYTEP

-538 VRLLTQHFASIVDDK
+538 VRLLTQHFSSIVDDR

-570 DRGKWLREFYFGNG
+570 NRAKWLREFYFGNG

-605 INGFIVGRHPDTGEM
+605 INGFIVGRHPDSGDT

-627 YGPYVRSGERT
+627 YGPYVRCGERT

-654 AVELLNAPSNDEP
+654 AIELLDAPSNDEP
-667 IGMLDNLPVY
+667 IGKIDDLPVY

-685 YIQLGDRSD
+685 YVQLGDRSD

-708 EMKPAEVTMEV
+708 EMKPVDVTIEV

-726 PRVIG
+726 PRLVG
-731 ADPSDGVEITA
+731 VDPADGVSITA
-742 QSGRYGPYITKAK
+742 QNGRYGPYITKDK
-755 DSRTLASHDE
+755 DSRTLTTHDE
-765 IFTITIEQALALLAE
+765 IFTITLDQALALLAQ
-780 PRKFGRRGPAKP
+780 PRKFGRRGAPKP
-792 PLREFGNDPISAR
+792 PLHDFGTDPISGR
-805 PVVAKDGKF
+805 SVVAKDGKF
-814 GTYITDGE
+814 GTYVTDGE

-843 LLAAR
+843 LL
-848 RANPPQPK
+848 
-856 TKAKPRA
+856 
-863 KAKPA
+863 
-868 APKDDDTTSDDVKG
+868 
-882 TRKTTTSKKKPA
+882 
-894 AKKPKKKE
+894 

>member
-1 MGSPLVI
+1 MSRPLVI
-8 VESPAKARTIARY
+8 VESPAKAKTIAKL
-21 LGDDYQV
+21 LGDKYV
-28 ESSIGHIRDLPR
+28 VLASVGHIADLPKSGLQV
-40 NAADV
+40 DV
-45 PKEYKGE
+45 ENDFAPTYELTERGTKVLRE
-52 KWARLGVDTDNHF
+52 
-65 KPLYIVSPDK
+65 
-75 KDHVRHLKALLK
+75 LKAALK
-87 DADELYLATD
+87 TATELYLATD
-97 EDREGEAIAWHLLEV
+97 EDREGEAISYHLVRYLK
-112 LNPKVPVKRMVFH
+112 PKVPVKRMVFH

-130 AIDEAVRNTRAIDQE
+130 AIDEAVRNTRDIDQQ

-160 GYTLSPVLWRKV
+160 GYTLSPILWRKV

-192 EQERMDYVVA
+192 EQERMDFVLA
-202 DYWDLAAVT
+202 DYWDLAAIA
-211 ATAPSFKAVLS
+211 ATTPSFKAVLS
-222 TLNGMRVASGR
+222 ALNGMRVASGR
-233 DFDSKGVAKDGVSV
+233 DFDSKGVAKDGVAV
-247 ITKDRADELTA
+247 ISKDRADELATA
-258 ALTGSDLNVRSID
+258 LRGSDLDVRSID

-322 NVGLSDEATAAIRAE
+322 NVGLSEDAVAAVRSE
-337 ITSTYGKQF
+337 ITTIYGAAF
-346 VPDEPRTYKSKVKNA
+346 VPAEPRTYKSKVKNA

-373 LRSPETLRGELNA
+373 LRSPDSLRSELNS
-386 TEMNVYRLIWQR
+386 TELNVYRLIWQR
-398 TLGSQMGDAQGTTLM
+398 TLGSQMADANGTTLT
-413 LRLSAHARTTEPA
+413 LRLAAQADTTEIA

-435 TITFAGYRAVY
+435 TITFPGYRAVY
-446 EELDEDKSDDDAEA
+446 EELDEDKSEDDAEA
-460 ILPALKVGDKVSVAE
+460 ILPVLKVGDKVSVAE

-480 HSTTPPARYTEP
+480 HTTTPPARFTEP

-508 YANILKVIVDRGYV
+508 YASILKVIVDRGYV

-538 VRLLTQHFASIVDDK
+538 VRLLTQHFSSIIDDK
-553 FTAIVEEEL
+553 FTAIVEEKL

-570 DRGKWLREFYFGNG
+570 GRALWLREFYFGNG
-584 KELPGIF
+584 KDLPGIF

-605 INGFIVGRHPDTGEM
+605 INAFIVGRHPVTGDM
-620 IEVRPGK
+620 IEARPGK

-638 AGVPEDLTPED
+638 ASVPEDLTPED
-649 LTVTK
+649 LTVSK
-654 AVELLNAPSNDEP
+654 AVELLDAPSNDEP
-667 IGMLDNLPVY
+667 IGQLNDVPVY

-694 DKDAPLPKTASLFP
+694 DKEAPLPKTASLFP

-726 PRVIG
+726 PRIIG
-731 ADPSDGVEITA
+731 ADPSDGIEITA
-742 QSGRYGPYITKAK
+742 QSGRYGPYITKIK
-755 DSRTLASHDE
+755 DSRTLTSHDE
-765 IFTITIEQALALLAE
+765 IFTITVDKALMLLAE

-792 PLREFGNDPISAR
+792 PLREFGNDPNSTR

-856 TKAKPRA
+856 TKRVAKP
-863 KAKPA
+863 K
-868 APKDDDTTSDDVKG
+868 V
-882 TRKTTTSKKKPA
+882 
-894 AKKPKKKE
+894 AKKPPAKKKLKKTD

>member
-1 MGSPLVI
+1 MSRPLVI
-8 VESPAKARTIARY
+8 VESPAKAKTIAKL
-21 LGDDYQV
+21 LGKDFVV
-28 ESSIGHIRDLPR
+28 EASVGHIADLPKSGLQV
-40 NAADV
+40 DV
-45 PKEYKGE
+45 E
-52 KWARLGVDTDNHF
+52 KDFAPNYEITERGAKVL
-65 KPLYIVSPDK
+65 
-75 KDHVRHLKALLK
+75 RELKAKLK
-87 DADELYLATD
+87 DASELYLATD
-97 EDREGEAIAWHLLEV
+97 EDREGEAISFHLVEYLK
-112 LNPKVPVKRMVFH
+112 PKVPVKRMVFH

-130 AIDEAVRNTRAIDQE
+130 AIDEAVRNTRAIDTE

-160 GYTLSPVLWRKV
+160 GYTLSPILWRKI

-192 EQERMDYVVA
+192 EQERMNFVVA

-211 ATAPSFKAVLS
+211 ATSPSFKAVLS
-222 TLNGMRVASGR
+222 LLNGMRVATGR
-233 DFDSKGVAKDGVSV
+233 DFDNKGVAKDGVAV
-247 ITKDRADELTA
+247 VTKERADELTA
-258 ALTGSDLNVRSID
+258 ALTGSDLTVRSLD

-322 NVGLSDEATAAIRAE
+322 NVGLSDDAIAAVRGEIAATFGAN
-337 ITSTYGKQF
+337 F
-346 VPDEPRTYKSKVKNA
+346 VPSEPRTYKSKVKNA

-373 LRSPETLRGELNA
+373 LRSPESLRGELNA
-386 TEMNVYRLIWQR
+386 VELNVYRLIWQR
-398 TLGSQMGDAQGTTLM
+398 TIASQMNDANGTTLIV
-413 LRLSAHARTTEPA
+413 RLGAQAATTDTA

-446 EELDEDKSDDDAEA
+446 EETEDDRNDDDAEA
-460 ILPALKVGDKVSVAE
+460 ILPALKVGDAVSVSE

-480 HSTTPPARYTEP
+480 HATTPPARYTEP

-538 VRLLTQHFASIVDDK
+538 VRLLTQHFSSIIDDR

-570 DRGKWLREFYFGNG
+570 NRANWLREFYFGNG

-605 INGFIVGRHPDTGEM
+605 INGFIVGRHPDSGDI

-627 YGPYVRSGERT
+627 YGPYVRCGERT

-649 LTVTK
+649 LIVTK
-654 AVELLNAPSNDEP
+654 AVELLDAPSNDEP
-667 IGMLDNLPVY
+667 IGKIDDLPVY
-677 VKSGRYGP
+677 VKSGRFGP

-694 DKDAPLPKTASLFP
+694 DKEAPLPKTASLFP
-708 EMKPAEVTMEV
+708 EMKPAEVTIEV
-719 ATKLLSL
+719 AAKLLSL
-726 PRVIG
+726 PRVVG
-731 ADPSDGVEITA
+731 VDPADGVSITA
-742 QSGRYGPYITKAK
+742 QNGRYGPYITKDK
-755 DSRTLASHDE
+755 DSRTLTTHDE
-765 IFTITIEQALALLAE
+765 IFTLTLEQALALLAQ
-780 PRKFGRRGPAKP
+780 PRKFGRRGAPKP
-792 PLREFGNDPISAR
+792 PLRDFGTDPISGR

-814 GTYITDGE
+814 GTYVTDGE

-828 RGDRLEHMSPERAFE
+828 RGDRLEHMSTERAFE

-856 TKAKPRA
+856 ATAKPKQPA
-863 KAKPA
+863 KAK
-868 APKDDDTTSDDVKG
+868 T
-882 TRKTTTSKKKPA
+882 KTMSKTKSRSKKKTND
-894 AKKPKKKE
+894 

>member
-1 MGSPLVI
+1 MSRPLVI
-8 VESPAKARTIARY
+8 VESPAKAKTIAKL
-21 LGDDYQV
+21 LGKDFVV
-28 ESSIGHIRDLPR
+28 EASIGHIADLPR
-40 NAADV
+40 SGLQVDV
-45 PKEYKGE
+45 
-52 KWARLGVDTDNHF
+52 DNDF
-65 KPLYIVSPDK
+65 APNYEITERGAKVLRD
-75 KDHVRHLKALLK
+75 LKAKLRT
-87 DADELYLATD
+87 ASELYLATD
-97 EDREGEAIAWHLLEV
+97 EDREGEAISYHLVEHLK
-112 LNPKVPVKRMVFH
+112 PKVPVKRMVFH

-130 AIDEAVRNTRAIDQE
+130 AIDEAVRNPRDIDNQ

-160 GYTLSPVLWRKV
+160 GYTLSPVLWRKI

-192 EQERMDYVVA
+192 EQERMNFVIA
-202 DYWDLAAVT
+202 EYWDLAAVT
-211 ATAPSFKAVLS
+211 ATNPSFKAVLS
-222 TLNGMRVASGR
+222 MLNGMRVASGR
-233 DFDSKGVAKDGVSV
+233 DFDNKGVAKDGVAV
-247 ITKDRADELTA
+247 VTKERAEELAA
-258 ALTGSDLNVRSID
+258 ALAGRDLTVRSLD

-322 NVGLSDEATAAIRAE
+322 NVGLSDDAIAAVRGE
-337 ITSTYGKQF
+337 IASTFGANF
-346 VPDEPRTYKSKVKNA
+346 VPSEPRTFKSKVKNA

-373 LRSPETLRGELNA
+373 LRSPDSLRGELNA
-386 TEMNVYRLIWQR
+386 VELNVYRLIWQR
-398 TLGSQMGDAQGTTLM
+398 TIASQMNDASGTTLIV
-413 LRLSAHARTTEPA
+413 RLGAQAATTDTA
-426 DCEFSASGT
+426 DCEFNASGT
-435 TITFAGYRAVY
+435 AITFAGYRAVY
-446 EELDEDKSDDDAEA
+446 EETEDDRSDDDAEA
-460 ILPALKVGDKVSVAE
+460 ILPALKVGDAVSVSE

-480 HSTTPPARYTEP
+480 HATTPPARYTEP

-538 VRLLTQHFASIVDDK
+538 VRLLTQHFSSIVDDR

-570 DRGKWLREFYFGNG
+570 NRAKWLREFYFGNG

-605 INGFIVGRHPDTGEM
+605 INGFIVGRHPDSGDL

-627 YGPYVRSGERT
+627 YGPYVRCGERT
-638 AGVPEDLTPED
+638 ASVPEDLTPED

-654 AVELLNAPSNDEP
+654 AIELLDAPSNDEP
-667 IGMLDNLPVY
+667 IGKIDDTPVY

-685 YIQLGDRSD
+685 YVQLGDQSD
-694 DKDAPLPKTASLFP
+694 DKDAPLPRTASLFP
-708 EMKPAEVTMEV
+708 DMKPTDVTIEV

-726 PRVIG
+726 PRVVGI
-731 ADPSDGVEITA
+731 DPVDGVQITA
-742 QSGRYGPYITKAK
+742 QNGRYGPYITKDK
-755 DSRTLASHDE
+755 DSRTLTTHDE
-765 IFTITIEQALALLAE
+765 LFTLTLEQALALLAQ
-780 PRKFGRRGPAKP
+780 PRKFGRRGAPRP
-792 PLREFGNDPISAR
+792 PLRDFGTDPISGR

-814 GTYITDGE
+814 GTYVTDGE

-848 RANPPQPK
+848 RANPPQP
-856 TKAKPRA
+856 RA
-863 KAKPA
+863 KSKSTARSTTKPA
-868 APKDDDTTSDDVKG
+868 TKLGAKSVTPTKKSTKDRTKKKSDD
-882 TRKTTTSKKKPA
+882 
-894 AKKPKKKE
+894 

>member
-1 MGSPLVI
+1 MSRPLVI
-8 VESPAKARTIARY
+8 VESPAKAKTIGKL
-21 LGDDYQV
+21 LGKDFDV
-28 ESSIGHIRDLPR
+28 HASVGHIADLPKSGLQV
-40 NAADV
+40 DV
-45 PKEYKGE
+45 ENDFRPNYEVTERGAKVIRE
-52 KWARLGVDTDNHF
+52 
-65 KPLYIVSPDK
+65 
-75 KDHVRHLKALLK
+75 LKAALK
-87 DADELYLATD
+87 NATELYLATD
-97 EDREGEAIAWHLLEV
+97 EDREGEAISHHLVEYLK
-112 LNPKVPVKRMVFH
+112 PKVPVKRMVFH

-160 GYTLSPVLWRKV
+160 GYTLSPILWRKV

-211 ATAPSFKAVLS
+211 ATAPSFKAILS

-413 LRLSAHARTTEPA
+413 LRLSAQAPTTEPA

-460 ILPALKVGDKVSVAE
+460 ILPVLKVGDKVSVAE

-570 DRGKWLREFYFGNG
+570 DRGTWLREFYFGNG

-667 IGMLDNLPVY
+667 IGMLNDLPVY

-742 QSGRYGPYITKAK
+742 QSGRYGPYITKVK
-755 DSRTLASHDE
+755 DSRTLASHEE
-765 IFTITIEQALALLAE
+765 IFTITIDQALALLAE

-856 TKAKPRA
+856 TRAKAKPRA
-863 KAKPA
+863 KAKTA
-868 APKDDDTTSDDVKG
+868 ATNDADTASDDAKE
-882 TRKTTTSKKKPA
+882 TPKTTTPKKKPA
-894 AKKPKKKE
+894 VKKPKKKD

>member
-1 MGSPLVI
+1 MSRPLVI
-8 VESPAKARTIARY
+8 VESPAKAKTIGKL
-21 LGDDYQV
+21 LGKDFDV
-28 ESSIGHIRDLPR
+28 HASVGHIADLPKSGLQV
-40 NAADV
+40 DV
-45 PKEYKGE
+45 ENDFRPNYEVTERGSKVIRE
-52 KWARLGVDTDNHF
+52 
-65 KPLYIVSPDK
+65 
-75 KDHVRHLKALLK
+75 LKAALK
-87 DADELYLATD
+87 NATELYLATD
-97 EDREGEAIAWHLLEV
+97 EDREGEAISYHLVEYLK
-112 LNPKVPVKRMVFH
+112 PKVPVKRMVFH

-413 LRLSAHARTTEPA
+413 LRLSAQARTTEPA

-538 VRLLTQHFASIVDDK
+538 VRLLTQHFASIVDDR

-708 EMKPAEVTMEV
+708 VMKPAEVTMEV

-882 TRKTTTSKKKPA
+882 TRKTTTSKKKPV

>member
-1 MGSPLVI
+1 MSRPLVI
-8 VESPAKARTIARY
+8 VESPAKAKTIGKL
-21 LGDDYQV
+21 LGKDFDV
-28 ESSIGHIRDLPR
+28 HASVGHIADLPKSGLQV
-40 NAADV
+40 DV
-45 PKEYKGE
+45 ENDFRPNYEVTERGSKVIRE
-52 KWARLGVDTDNHF
+52 
-65 KPLYIVSPDK
+65 
-75 KDHVRHLKALLK
+75 LKAALK
-87 DADELYLATD
+87 NATELYLATD
-97 EDREGEAIAWHLLEV
+97 EDREGEAISYHLVEYLK
-112 LNPKVPVKRMVFH
+112 PKVPVKRMVFH

-247 ITKDRADELTA
+247 ITKERADELTA

-337 ITSTYGKQF
+337 ISSTYGQQF
-346 VPDEPRTYKSKVKNA
+346 VPEEPRTYKSKVKNA

-373 LRSPETLRGELNA
+373 LRSPETLRSELNA

-413 LRLSAHARTTEPA
+413 LRLSAQARTTETA

-435 TITFAGYRAVY
+435 TITFSGYRAVY

-605 INGFIVGRHPDTGEM
+605 INGFIVGRHPETGEM
-620 IEVRPGK
+620 IEARPGK
-627 YGPYVRSGERT
+627 YGPYVRCGERT

-649 LTVTK
+649 LTITK

-667 IGMLDNLPVY
+667 IGTLNDLPVY

-685 YIQLGDRSD
+685 YIQMGDRSD
-694 DKDAPLPKTASLFP
+694 DKGAPLPKTASLFP
-708 EMKPAEVTMEV
+708 EMKPTEVTMEV

-726 PRVIG
+726 PRVVG
-731 ADPSDGVEITA
+731 VDPIDGIEITA

-755 DSRTLASHDE
+755 DSRTLASHEE
-765 IFTITIEQALALLAE
+765 IFTITLEQALALLAE

-856 TKAKPRA
+856 TRTRA
-863 KAKPA
+863 KSGAKSKPA
-868 APKDDDTTSDDVKG
+868 ADISETVATDDK
-882 TRKTTTSKKKPA
+882 KKTSKATTPKKKST
-894 AKKPKKKE
+894 AKKPKKKD